1 MLDIGVLG
9 PFQVTCRG
17 VPVAPT
23 AAKPRKVLALLALSP
38 DRFVSVDSLMEEL
51 WEERQPRSAATTLQ
65 TYILH
70 LRGLIAAALAA
81 GPEGAGPA
89 GVDAKGVLVT
99 KPGGYLLHTYGGRV
113 DVREYEARAAAG
125 HRAMGADDFGAA
137 ADEFRAALALWQ
149 GRALIDVQTGPRLTA
164 EALHLEES
172 RLTLLGR
179 RIEADL
185 RLGRHHEVL
194 AELAGLCTE
203 YPLDETFH
211 GQYMAALCRAG
222 RRGRA
227 LEIYSRLR
235 LSMKRE
241 LGLEP
246 SPAVA
251 RLQHTI
257 LRGGPGIDWEPV
269 AGSWAAGPQLLRAG

>member
-1 MLDIGVLG
+1 MLDISVLG
-9 PFQVTCRG
+9 PLQVICRG
-17 VPVAPT
+17 VPVVPT

-38 DRFVSVDSLMEEL
+38 DRFVSVESLMEEL

-70 LRGLIAAALAA
+70 LRGLLATALAD
-81 GPEGAGPA
+81 GPDRTGAGP
-89 GVDAKGVLVT
+89 VEVKDVLVT

-125 HRAMGADDFGAA
+125 HRAMAADDFAA
-137 ADEFRAALALWQ
+137 AAATFREALDLWQ
-149 GRALIDVQTGPRLTA
+149 GRTLIDVQTGPRLTA

-172 RLTLLGR
+172 RLSLLGR

-185 RLGRHHEVL
+185 NLGRHHEIL
-194 AELAGLCTE
+194 GELAGLCTE

-211 GQYMAALCRAG
+211 GQYMAALCRTG

-227 LEIYSRLR
+227 LEVYARLR
-235 LSMKRE
+235 LVMKRE

-257 LRGGPGIDWEPV
+257 LSGGPGIDWEPG